1 MAILAASHGRQ
12 LASTAESM
20 VRIRERIAPEG
31 EQAQRLA
38 QLYIRFVDA
47 LEQRGWLA
55 AHVAEYARK
64 RTGF

>member
-1 MAILAASHGRQ
+1 
-12 LASTAESM
+12 M
-20 VRIRERIAPEG
+20 VRIRERIVPEG
-31 EQAQRLA
+31 EQTQRLA

-55 AHVAEYARK
+55 THVAEYARK